1 MSLEQ
6 FNNICIIWA
15 SLGVTTFILLQF
27 VTAPYGR
34 HIKKGWGPELPN
46 KLGWVLMELPSF
58 AIILYFYLN
67 FSQSSYAQFLN
78 ILWLFHYFNRTFI
91 FPLRIRTKGKK
102 MPLTIVLS
110 AIFFNLINA
119 GLNGYFLSHFE
130 QYSSLDFE
138 NWMFY
143 LGLTIF
149 VLGFISNQISDSILI
164 NLRKPDEVGYK
175 IPNGFLFKYI
185 SCPNLLSEIIQWS
198 GFAIMAWNLPA
209 TTFLIWT
216 IANLLPR
223 ALNHHKWYRDHF
235 KEYPINR
242 KAIIPKIW

>member
-6 FNNICIIWA
+6 FNYICIIWIII
-15 SLGVTTFILLQF
+15 GIGTFILLQF

-34 HIKKGWGPELPN
+34 HIKKGWGPEISN
-46 KLGWVLMELPSF
+46 KLGWILMELPSF
-58 AIILYFYLN
+58 TIILYFYLN
-67 FSQSSYAQFLN
+67 YNQSSYAQFISL
-78 ILWLFHYFNRTFI
+78 LWLFHYFNRTFI
-91 FPLRIRTKGKK
+91 FPFRIRTKGKK
-102 MPLTIVLS
+102 MPLTIVFS
-110 AIFFNLINA
+110 AIFFNFINA
-119 GLNGYFLSHFE
+119 GLNGYFLAHFE
-130 QYSSLDFE
+130 QYSDLAFE
-138 NWMFY
+138 NWTFY

-149 VLGFISNQISDSILI
+149 ILSFITNQISDNILI
-164 NLRKPDEVGYK
+164 KLRKPDEVGYK

-185 SCPNLLSEIIQWS
+185 SCPNHLSEIFQWT

-223 ALNHHKWYRDHF
+223 ALKHHKWYNEHF
-235 KEYPINR
+235 KNYPKNR